1 MAKAIRETPE
11 RHGKKWED
19 DETAY
24 ILNRV
29 QRGANYIVIAGEVKR
44 TPSSVG
50 QQIKKIAC
58 RMVDEGKTKE
68 EVSEITRLAINDID
82 DALRMRELS
91 NEMRQIRESRPVPPP
106 PPKAIHPFFLAR
118 PDDKKETEIEL
129 LTQIRDL
136 LQQLV
141 NKP

>member
-1 MAKAIRETPE
+1 MATTIRAVPE

-29 QRGANYIVIAGEVKR
+29 QRGANYITIAGEVKR

-50 QQIKKIAC
+50 QQIKKVAC
-58 RMVDEGKTKE
+58 RMIDEGKTKE
-68 EVSEITRLAINDID
+68 EVSEATRLTVGDID

-91 NEMRQIRESRPVPPP
+91 DEMRRIRETRPAPPP
-106 PPKAIHPFFLAR
+106 PPRPIHPFFLAR

-129 LTQIRDL
+129 LTQIRNL

-141 NKP
+141 DKP